1 MTEALR
7 PQELLAL
14 ERQAAEL
21 TQRGMGA
28 QALSVW
34 KRIAEAAPG
43 HVGACTQIGREAL
56 RQGDLQAA
64 RHWFE
69 RAAQASPGVARAW
82 INVAVACKGL
92 ADDDAEEQ
100 ALTKA
105 LEADPYEL
113 LALLLRGSLYER
125 QGRLQQAASAFGAAA
140 TVAPPLDQLAPDL
153 RAAVSHAQA
162 FQADYQRKLATF
174 LDDYLAPHLADS
186 GPSHRARF
194 QDSVD
199 IMLGRKRRFDAQPM
213 RYFVPRLPAIEFF
226 DREHFPW
233 LDDVEAAA
241 PAVRDEFM
249 AVLHQ
254 DRQSDFSPYI
264 EYGADQPVAQWAE
277 LNHNPR
283 WSAFHLVK
291 DGSPVPGNAERCPRT
306 MDMWSKTP
314 WPDQPG
320 RTPVALFSL
329 LKPQTRI
336 PPHVGA
342 SNCRLLVHLPL
353 IVPADCTFRVGNQT
367 RPWVPGQAWVF
378 DDTVEHEAWNGSNEL
393 RVIMIFDTW
402 HPMLTP
408 DERRLITAMNKGL
421 NAFSPAAAGDYGS

>member
-1 MTEALR
+1 MTEAIGA
-7 PQELLAL
+7 QELAAL

-21 TQRGMGA
+21 MQRGMNA
-28 QALSVW
+28 QAQGVW
-34 KRIAEAAPG
+34 KRIAQAFPSHA
-43 HVGACTQIGREAL
+43 GACTQVGREAL
-56 RQGDLQAA
+56 RQGDLHAA

-69 RAAQASPGVARAW
+69 LAAQASPGVARAW

-92 ADDDAEEQ
+92 ADDAAEEQ

-105 LEADPYEL
+105 LVADPYEL
-113 LALLLRGSLYER
+113 LALLLRGALYER
-125 QGRLQQAASAFGAAA
+125 QGKLQQAASSFGAAA
-140 TVAPPLDQLAPDL
+140 TVAPPLEQLAPDL
-153 RAAVSHAQA
+153 RAAVAHAQA
-162 FQADYQRKLATF
+162 FQADHQRKLAEF
-174 LDDYLAPHLADS
+174 LDDYLAPHLQDCSPA
-186 GPSHRARF
+186 HRVRF

-233 LDDVEAAA
+233 LEEVEAATD
-241 PAVRDEFM
+241 AVRDEFLE
-249 AVLHQ
+249 VLRQ
-254 DRQSDFSPYI
+254 DRSNDFSPYI

-291 DGSPVPGNAERCPRT
+291 DGRPVQANAERCPRT
-306 MDMWSKTP
+306 MEMWSKTP

-329 LKPQTRI
+329 LKAQTRI

-353 IVPADCTFRVGNQT
+353 IVPSDCTFRVGNQT
-367 RPWVPGQAWVF
+367 RSWVPGQAWVF

-402 HPMLTP
+402 HPMLTAE
-408 DERRLITAMNKGL
+408 ERRLITAMNQGL
-421 NAFSPAAAGDYGS
+421 NAFSPASAADYGS